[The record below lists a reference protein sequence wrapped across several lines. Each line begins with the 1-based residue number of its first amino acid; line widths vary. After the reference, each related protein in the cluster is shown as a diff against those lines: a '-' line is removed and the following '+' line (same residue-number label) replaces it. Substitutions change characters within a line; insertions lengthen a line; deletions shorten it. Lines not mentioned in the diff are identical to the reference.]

1 MVDGK
6 KSPILRWI
14 VFLPVLGVIMTT
26 MLLVSIYIKYENDR
40 YSKDIAEIKRKFLKE
55 TKVKAAER
63 IDTVASFLQSN
74 ESALKAEARLEVKHL
89 VLLAVEMMENIY
101 YENKTLSQKQIR
113 EKIKEKLRP
122 IRFFEKSKRILFYL

>member
-1 MVDGK
+1 LVDGK

-40 YSKDIAEIKRKFLKE
+40 YSRDIDEIKRKFLKE
-55 TKVKAAER
+55 TKIKARER
-63 IDTVASFLQSN
+63 IDTIASFLQSN

-101 YENKTLSQKQIR
+101 YENKTLLPKTDKRKDKR
-113 EKIKEKLRP
+113 EITP
-122 IRFFEKSKRILFYL
+122 DSFF